1 MTKFMSQVTRN
12 SPSAKKPSSIANWK
26 TKFTTPQILR
36 WGLYLVWGVSL
47 LALGTANEA
56 VKMQR
61 DAIETIGKNTAP
73 SVLTAQRIKDSLAD
87 LDANAANELLV
98 KPGENPE
105 AVKEYRKR
113 QEKLSKLLALAAE
126 NITEGDAER
135 QQIRTLIL
143 SLGDYM
149 TQIERARLANERG
162 DSRSLLEAYRKAAN
176 ILDSILLPAAE
187 QLQNVNLESLDR
199 AYISQKAR
207 SANLLFL
214 AVIGN
219 LLPLVML
226 GLLQLFL
233 YHRMRRNLNP
243 YLLGATLCA
252 IVLFFYI
259 TNALNAASYHLKV
272 AKEDAFNS
280 LLPLRQA
287 RALAYSANADE
298 SRYLLDREFAAQH
311 ERKFVEKMA
320 KIAVIPSN
328 LNFESVATEFK
339 QSNVK
344 EVAGFS
350 GLFAEEFANI
360 TFGGERDAAVEML
373 SAFGVYVNIDKQIRS
388 LVNSDKRAEAIAL
401 CTGNKQGQSN
411 WAFTQFLKKHND
423 VTDINLTAFTENL
436 DRGFKSVGYVPDKS
450 QQSSDDIL
458 QLSLLDRS
466 FKNTYQVEMW
476 SVGLISA
483 IAILTFFGL
492 NLRLKEYS

>member
-1 MTKFMSQVTRN
+1 MSQVTTN
-12 SPSAKKPSSIANWK
+12 SASRKKPSSIANWQ

-98 KPGENPE
+98 KPGENPQ
-105 AVKEYRKR
+105 AAKDYRGR

-126 NITEGDAER
+126 NITEGDTER

-320 KIAVIPSN
+320 KIAVIPAN
-328 LNFESVATEFK
+328 LLDFESVAKEFK
-339 QSNVK
+339 PSNVQG
-344 EVAGFS
+344 VAGFT
-350 GLFAEEFANI
+350 GLFAQEFANI
-360 TFGGERDAAVEML
+360 TFGGEREAAVEML

-450 QQSSDDIL
+450 KQSSDDIL

-466 FKNTYQVEMW
+466 FKNTYQVELW
-476 SVGLISA
+476 SLALISA

>member
-1 MTKFMSQVTRN
+1 MSQVTRN
-12 SPSAKKPSSIANWK
+12 SHSGKKTSSIANWK

-56 VKMQR
+56 LRMQR

-98 KPGENPE
+98 KPGENPQ
-105 AVKEYRKR
+105 AAKDYRER

-143 SLGDYM
+143 SLGDYI

-162 DSRSLLEAYRKAAN
+162 DSRGLLEAYRKAAN
-176 ILDSILLPAAE
+176 ILDSILMPAAE

-199 AYISQKAR
+199 AYISQKSR

-219 LLPLVML
+219 LLPLVVL

-252 IVLFFYI
+252 IVFFFYI
-259 TNALNAASYHLKV
+259 TNALTAASYHLKV

-287 RALAYSANADE
+287 RAIAYSANADE

-311 ERKFVEKMA
+311 ERNFVEKTA
-320 KIAVIPSN
+320 KIVVIPGN
-328 LNFESVATEFK
+328 LNFESLATELK

-344 EVAGFS
+344 DVAGFS

-388 LVNSDKRAEAIAL
+388 LANSGKKAEAIAL
-401 CTGNKQGQSN
+401 CTGNKPGQSN
-411 WAFTQFLKKHND
+411 WAFAQFLKEHKD
-423 VTDINLTAFTENL
+423 VIDINLAAFTTNL
-436 DRGFKSVGYVPDKS
+436 DRGFQSVGYVPDKS
-450 QQSSDDIL
+450 QESSDDIL
-458 QLSLLDRS
+458 QGATLDRS

-483 IAILTFFGL
+483 IAILTFLGL

>member
-1 MTKFMSQVTRN
+1 MSQVTSN
-12 SPSAKKPSSIANWK
+12 SHSRKKPSSIANWK

-36 WGLYLVWGVSL
+36 GGLYLVWGVSL
-47 LALGTANEA
+47 LALGIANQA
-56 VKMQR
+56 VRMQR

-98 KPGENPE
+98 KPGENLQ
-105 AVKEYRKR
+105 AAKNYRER

-162 DSRSLLEAYRKAAN
+162 DSRGLLEAYRKAAN

-187 QLQNVNLESLDR
+187 QLQKINLESLDR

-214 AVIGN
+214 AVIAN
-219 LLPLVML
+219 LLPLVVL

-252 IVLFFYI
+252 IVFFFYI
-259 TNALNAASYHLKV
+259 TNALTAASYHLKV

-280 LLPLRQA
+280 LLPLREA
-287 RALAYSANADE
+287 RAIAYSANADE
-298 SRYLLDREFAAQH
+298 SRYLLDRELATQH
-311 ERKFVEKMA
+311 ERNFVEKTA
-320 KIAVIPSN
+320 KIAVIPGN
-328 LNFESVATEFK
+328 LNFESLATEFK
-339 QSNVK
+339 KSNVK
-344 EVAGFS
+344 DVAGFS

-360 TFGGERDAAVEML
+360 TFGGEREAAVEML
-373 SAFGVYVNIDKQIRS
+373 SAFGVYVNIDKQIRA
-388 LVNSDKRAEAIAL
+388 LANSGKKAEAIAL
-401 CTGNKQGQSN
+401 CTGNKPGQSN
-411 WAFTQFLKKHND
+411 WAFAKFLKEHKD
-423 VTDINLTAFTENL
+423 VTDINLIAFRENL

-458 QLSLLDRS
+458 QWSLLDRS
-466 FKNTYQVEMW
+466 FKNTYQVEML
-476 SVGLISA
+476 SLGLISA
-483 IAILTFFGL
+483 IAILTFLGL

>member
-1 MTKFMSQVTRN
+1 MSQVTTN
-12 SPSAKKPSSIANWK
+12 SPSAKKPSSIANWQ

-56 VKMQR
+56 VRMQR

-98 KPGENPE
+98 KPGENPQ
-105 AVKEYRKR
+105 AAKDYRER

-187 QLQNVNLESLDR
+187 QLQKINLDSLDR
-199 AYISQKAR
+199 AYLSQKAR

-219 LLPLVML
+219 LLPLVVL

-233 YHRMRRNLNP
+233 YHRMRRNVNP

-252 IVLFFYI
+252 IVFFFYI
-259 TNALNAASYHLKV
+259 TNALTAASYHLKV

-287 RALAYSANADE
+287 RAIAYSANADE
-298 SRYLLDREFAAQH
+298 SRYLLDRELAAQH
-311 ERKFVEKMA
+311 ERNFVEKTA

-328 LNFESVATEFK
+328 LNFESLATKFK
-339 QSNVK
+339 PSNVQG
-344 EVAGFS
+344 VAGFS

-373 SAFGVYVNIDKQIRS
+373 SAFGVYVNIDKQIRA
-388 LVNSDKRAEAIAL
+388 LANSGKKAEAIAL

-411 WAFTQFLKKHND
+411 WAFDQFLRKHQD
-423 VTDINLTAFTENL
+423 VIDINLAAFTTNL
-436 DRGFKSVGYVPDKS
+436 DRGFQSVGYVLDKS

-458 QLSLLDRS
+458 QGATLDRS

-483 IAILTFFGL
+483 IAILTFLGL

>member
-1 MTKFMSQVTRN
+1 MSQVTTN
-12 SPSAKKPSSIANWK
+12 SHRAKKPNSIANWK

-36 WGLYLVWGVSL
+36 GGLYLVWGVSL

-56 VKMQR
+56 VRMQR
-61 DAIETIGKNTAP
+61 DALETIGKNTAP

-98 KPGENPE
+98 KPGQNPQ
-105 AVKEYRKR
+105 AAKDYRER

-126 NITEGDAER
+126 NITEGDTER

-143 SLGDYM
+143 SLEDYT
-149 TQIERARLANERG
+149 TQIERSRFANERG

-187 QLQNVNLESLDR
+187 QLQKVNLESLDR

-214 AVIGN
+214 AVVCN
-219 LLPLVML
+219 LLPIVGL

-243 YLLGATLCA
+243 CLLGASFCA
-252 IVLFFYI
+252 IVFFFYT
-259 TNALNAASYHLKV
+259 TNALTAASYHLKV

-287 RALAYSANADE
+287 RAIAYSANADE
-298 SRYLLDREFAAQH
+298 SRYLLDRELAAEH
-311 ERKFVEKMA
+311 ERNFVEKIA
-320 KIAVIPSN
+320 KIAVIPGN
-328 LNFESVATEFK
+328 RDFESVAKEFK

-360 TFGGERDAAVEML
+360 TFGGEREAAVEML
-373 SAFGVYVNIDKQIRS
+373 SAFGVYVNIDKQIRA
-388 LVNSDKRAEAIAL
+388 LVNSGKKAEAIAL
-401 CTGNKQGQSN
+401 CTENKQGQSN
-411 WAFTQFLKKHND
+411 WAFEQFLKEHKD

-458 QLSLLDRS
+458 HDSMLDRS
-466 FKNTYQVEMW
+466 FKNTYQIEMW

-483 IAILTFFGL
+483 IAILTFLGL

>member
-1 MTKFMSQVTRN
+1 MSQVTTN
-12 SPSAKKPSSIANWK
+12 YHSAKKPSSIANWK

-36 WGLYLVWGVSL
+36 GGLYLVWGVSI

-56 VKMQR
+56 LKMQR

-73 SVLTAQRIKDSLAD
+73 SVLNAQRIKDSISD

-105 AVKEYRKR
+105 ATKAYRER

-126 NITEGDAER
+126 NITEGDTER
-135 QQIRTLIL
+135 QPIRTLIL
-143 SLGDYM
+143 SLEDYM
-149 TQIERARLANERG
+149 TQIERARFANERG
-162 DSRSLLEAYRKAAN
+162 DSRSLLEAYRKAAK
-176 ILDSILLPAAE
+176 ILDTILLPAAE
-187 QLQNVNLESLDR
+187 QLQKVNLESLDR

-207 SANLLFL
+207 STNLLFL
-214 AVIGN
+214 AVLGN
-219 LLPLVML
+219 LLLLVVL

-243 YLLGATLCA
+243 YLLLASLCA

-259 TNALNAASYHLKV
+259 TNALTAASYHLKV

-287 RALAYSANADE
+287 RAIAYSANADE
-298 SRYLLDREFAAQH
+298 SRYLLDRELATQH
-311 ERKFVEKMA
+311 ERNFVEKMA
-320 KIAVIPSN
+320 KIAIVPGN
-328 LNFESVATEFK
+328 FNFESLAKELK

-360 TFGGERDAAVEML
+360 TFGGEREAAVKMV
-373 SAFGVYVNIDKQIRS
+373 SAFGVYIEIDKQIRA
-388 LVNSDKRAEAIAL
+388 LANSGKKAEAIAL
-401 CTGNKQGQSN
+401 CTGNAQGQSN
-411 WAFTQFLKKHND
+411 WAFEQFLKEHKD
-423 VTDINLTAFTENL
+423 VTDINIGAFTENL

-458 QLSLLDRS
+458 HDSMLDRS
-466 FKNTYQVEMW
+466 FKNTYQIEML
-476 SVGLISA
+476 SLGLISA

>member
-1 MTKFMSQVTRN
+1 MSQVTSN
-12 SPSAKKPSSIANWK
+12 SHSTKKPSSIANWK

-36 WGLYLVWGVSL
+36 WGLYVVWGVSL

-61 DAIETIGKNTAP
+61 DAIEIIGKNTAP

-98 KPGENPE
+98 KPGENPQ
-105 AVKEYRKR
+105 AAKDYRER

-143 SLGDYM
+143 SLEDYI
-149 TQIERARLANERG
+149 TQIERARWANERG

-187 QLQNVNLESLDR
+187 QLQKINLKSLDR

-219 LLPLVML
+219 LLPLVVL

-233 YHRMRRNLNP
+233 YHRMRRNVNP

-252 IVLFFYI
+252 IVFFFYI
-259 TNALNAASYHLKV
+259 TNALTAASSHLKV

-298 SRYLLDREFAAQH
+298 SRYLLDRELAAQH
-311 ERKFVEKMA
+311 QRNFVEKTA

-328 LNFESVATEFK
+328 LNFEFLATKFK
-339 QSNVK
+339 ESNVK
-344 EVAGFS
+344 DVAGFS

-373 SAFGVYVNIDKQIRS
+373 SAFGVYVNTDKQIRV
-388 LVNSDKRAEAIAL
+388 LANSGKKAEAIAL

-411 WAFTQFLKKHND
+411 WAFAQFLKEHKD
-423 VTDINLTAFTENL
+423 VTDINIAAFTENL

-458 QLSLLDRS
+458 HDSMLDRS
-466 FKNTYQVEMW
+466 FKNTYEIEML
-476 SVGLISA
+476 SLGLISA
-483 IAILTFFGL
+483 IAILTFLGL

>member
-1 MTKFMSQVTRN
+1 MSQVTTN
-12 SPSAKKPSSIANWK
+12 SHSGKKPSSIANWQ

-47 LALGTANEA
+47 VALGTANEA
-56 VKMQR
+56 VRMQR

-73 SVLTAQRIKDSLAD
+73 SVLTAQRIKDSIAD

-98 KPGENPE
+98 KPGENAE
-105 AVKEYRKR
+105 ATKAYRER

-126 NITEGDAER
+126 NITEGDTER

-162 DSRSLLEAYRKAAN
+162 DSRSMLEAYRKAAN

-187 QLQNVNLESLDR
+187 QLQKVNLESLNR
-199 AYISQKAR
+199 AYTSQKMR
-207 SANLLFL
+207 SSRLLFL
-214 AVIGN
+214 AVIAN
-219 LLPLVML
+219 LLPIVGL

-243 YLLGATLCA
+243 YLLAASLCA
-252 IVLFFYI
+252 IVFLFYI

-287 RALAYSANADE
+287 RAIAYSANADE
-298 SRYLLDREFAAQH
+298 SRYLLDREFAPQH
-311 ERKFVEKMA
+311 ERNFIEKTA
-320 KIAVIPSN
+320 KIATVPAN
-328 LNFESVATEFK
+328 LNFESLAQEFK
-339 QSNVK
+339 QSNANK
-344 EVAGFS
+344 VAGFK

-360 TFGGERDAAVEML
+360 TFSGEREAAVKMI
-373 SAFGVYVNIDKQIRS
+373 SAFGVYIDIDKQIRA
-388 LVNSDKRAEAIAL
+388 LANSGKKAEAIAL
-401 CTGNKQGQSN
+401 CTGNAQGQSN
-411 WAFTQFLKKHND
+411 WAFDRFLKEHQD
-423 VTDINLTAFTENL
+423 VSDINLAAFAENL
-436 DRGFKSVGYVPDKS
+436 DRGFRSVGYVPDKS

-458 QLSLLDRS
+458 RVAMLDRA
-466 FKNTYQVEMW
+466 FKNTYQVEIL
-476 SVGLISA
+476 SLGLISA
-483 IAILTFFGL
+483 IAILTFLGL
-492 NLRLKEYS
+492 NLRLKEYL

>member
-1 MTKFMSQVTRN
+1 MSQITSN
-12 SPSAKKPSSIANWK
+12 SHSKKKPSSIANWQ

-47 LALGTANEA
+47 LALVTANQA
-56 VKMQR
+56 VRMQR
-61 DAIETIGKNTAP
+61 NAIETIGKNTAP

-135 QQIRTLIL
+135 QQIRTLML

-187 QLQNVNLESLDR
+187 QLQKVNLESLDR

-219 LLPLVML
+219 LLPLVAL

-233 YHRMRRNLNP
+233 YHRMRRNVNP

-252 IVLFFYI
+252 IVFLFYI
-259 TNALNAASYHLKV
+259 TNALTAASYHLKV

-287 RALAYSANADE
+287 RAIAYSANADE
-298 SRYLLDREFAAQH
+298 SRYLLDRELAPQH
-311 ERKFVEKMA
+311 ERNFVEKMA
-320 KIAVIPSN
+320 KIVVIPGN
-328 LNFESVATEFK
+328 LNFESLAKEFK

-344 EVAGFS
+344 DVAGFS

-360 TFGGERDAAVEML
+360 TFSGERDAAVEML

-388 LVNSDKRAEAIAL
+388 LANSGKKAEAIAL
-401 CTGNKQGQSN
+401 CTGNDRGQSN
-411 WAFTQFLKKHND
+411 WAFQQFLKQHQD
-423 VTDINLTAFTENL
+423 VTEINFTAFTTNL
-436 DRGFKSVGYVPDKS
+436 DRGFQSVGYVPDKS
-450 QQSSDDIL
+450 KQSSDDIL
-458 QLSLLDRS
+458 QGAMLDRA
-466 FKNTYQVEMW
+466 FKNTYQVEIF
-476 SVGLISA
+476 SLGLISA
-483 IAILTFFGL
+483 IAILTFLGL

>member
-1 MTKFMSQVTRN
+1 MSQVTRN
-12 SPSAKKPSSIANWK
+12 SPSAKKPSSIANWQ

-47 LALGTANEA
+47 LALGTANQA
-56 VKMQR
+56 VRMQR

-105 AVKEYRKR
+105 AAKDYRKR

-126 NITEGDAER
+126 NITEGNAER

-187 QLQNVNLESLDR
+187 QLQKVNLDSLDR
-199 AYISQKAR
+199 AYLSQKAR

-219 LLPLVML
+219 LLPLVVL

-233 YHRMRRNLNP
+233 YHRMRRNVNP

-252 IVLFFYI
+252 IVFFFYI
-259 TNALNAASYHLKV
+259 TNALTAASYHLKV

-287 RALAYSANADE
+287 RAIAYSANADE
-298 SRYLLDREFAAQH
+298 SRYLLDRELAAQH
-311 ERKFVEKMA
+311 ERNFVEKTA

-328 LNFESVATEFK
+328 LNFESLATKFK

-344 EVAGFS
+344 DVAGFS

-373 SAFGVYVNIDKQIRS
+373 SAFGVYVNIDKQIRA
-388 LVNSDKRAEAIAL
+388 LANSGKKAEAIAL

-411 WAFTQFLKKHND
+411 WAFDQFLRKHQD
-423 VTDINLTAFTENL
+423 VIDINLAAFTTNL
-436 DRGFKSVGYVPDKS
+436 DRGFQSVGYVLDKS

-458 QLSLLDRS
+458 QGATLDRS
-466 FKNTYQVEMW
+466 FKNTYQVEML
-476 SVGLISA
+476 SLGLISA
-483 IAILTFFGL
+483 IAILTFLGL

>member
-1 MTKFMSQVTRN
+1 
-12 SPSAKKPSSIANWK
+12 
-26 TKFTTPQILR
+26 
-36 WGLYLVWGVSL
+36 
-47 LALGTANEA
+47 
-56 VKMQR
+56 MQR

-105 AVKEYRKR
+105 AAKSYRER

-143 SLGDYM
+143 SLEDYIA
-149 TQIERARLANERG
+149 QIERARLANERG

-187 QLQNVNLESLDR
+187 QLQKINLESLDR

-214 AVIGN
+214 AVIGS
-219 LLPLVML
+219 LLPIVIL

-243 YLLGATLCA
+243 YLLGASLCA
-252 IVLFFYI
+252 IVFFFYI
-259 TNALNAASYHLKV
+259 TNALTAASYHLKV

-298 SRYLLDREFAAQH
+298 SRYLLDREFMAQH
-311 ERKFVEKMA
+311 ERNFVDKMA

-328 LNFESVATEFK
+328 LEFDSLGTKLK

-344 EVAGFS
+344 DVTGFS

-388 LVNSDKRAEAIAL
+388 LANSGKKAEAIAL

-411 WAFTQFLKKHND
+411 WAFEQFLKEHKD
-423 VTDINLTAFTENL
+423 VTDINMAAFTENL

-458 QLSLLDRS
+458 QWSLLDRS
-466 FKNTYQVEMW
+466 FKNTYQFEMW
-476 SVGLISA
+476 CVGLISA

>member
-1 MTKFMSQVTRN
+1 MSQVTRN